1 MPKIDVS
8 QIAGYETMSA
18 EEKIAA
24 LEGFEYADLSGE
36 VERYKNAV
44 SKASADAAD
53 WKRKYN
59 EKLTDEE
66 RKAQEAGQKDEL
78 IAELQRK
85 IAISEHTAKYIAL
98 GYDAALAAQTAEAMA
113 DGKLDIVFANQQKH
127 LQAYEAKVKADLI
140 KGTSKPTGEGG
151 SKTVTREDVS
161 KMSTADRLKF
171 YQEHPEEYK
180 KLYGGN

>member
-1 MPKIDVS
+1 MPKIDTS
-8 QIAGYETMSA
+8 TIHGYAEMSA

-66 RKAQEAGQKDEL
+66 RKQQEAGQKDEL
-78 IAELQRK
+78 IAQLQRR
-85 IAISEHTAKYIAL
+85 IAISDNTAKYLAL

-113 DGKLDIVFANQQKH
+113 DGNLEVVFANQQKH
-127 LQAYEAKVKADLI
+127 LQAYEAKVKAELV
-140 KGTSKPTGEGG
+140 KGTPKPTGGG
-151 SKTVTREDVS
+151 GIKTVTREDVR
-161 KMSTADRLKF
+161 KMSPEERLKF

-180 KLYGGN
+180 QIYGGN